1 MYFILR
7 YTGKAAPDADK
18 VEKLLMTHHV
28 VIVDRSGLPKMMLV
42 RETIAKALD
51 KVKALL
57 PSGWSFS
64 AFNENFVEVPDTR
77 RKISKRI

>member
-7 YTGKAAPDADK
+7 YTGKAAPEAEK
-18 VEKLLMTHHV
+18 VEKILIAHHV

-57 PSGWSFS
+57 PSGWSFF
-64 AFNENFVEVPDTR
+64 AYKDDFAKVPNTR
-77 RKISKRI
+77 RKISKRF